1 MFQPSTLARAH
12 EESTRNMSK
21 PYICPKCGQNYSS
34 EERSKN
40 LFCRKCGTWLI
51 VRAYTKQSLVHPID
65 KMTKSRESFIKQI
78 YSNVEVP
85 ENSPFTECDR
95 CFAKY
100 QFSKLDDFPHKPCF
114 PPIGS
119 SEFDQVLFIGTNPR
133 CRPGTKDEFF
143 YRHALSS
150 LKNFLRFSIDGIYKD
165 PRSHTKRLF
174 DDPHYRVH
182 KECLAKVNPSWKLGQ
197 KSSVAELFMC
207 GSEDANIFYRIC
219 NLYQKY
225 SRVHYICA
233 EEYLIKY
240 MELVKPKIVVSFGW
254 LTMQWL
260 QTRFAN
266 DLKRD
271 MQYLDGTAA
280 IDYVGDPRRKK
291 ITKLHACFSRIRLDS
306 GHVSDVI
313 FSLHPNRMKDKEK
326 LLRTFHYVAKN
337 AGL

>member
-1 MFQPSTLARAH
+1 M
-12 EESTRNMSK
+12 
-21 PYICPKCGQNYSS
+21 I
-34 EERSKN
+34 
-40 LFCRKCGTWLI
+40 
-51 VRAYTKQSLVHPID
+51 
-65 KMTKSRESFIKQI
+65 KSRESFVKQI
-78 YSNVEVP
+78 YSNVVDL
-85 ENSPFTECDR
+85 ENSPFTACDR

-119 SEFDQVLFIGTNPR
+119 SDFDQVLFIGTNPR

-165 PRSHTKRLF
+165 PRGHTKRLF

-182 KECLAKVNPSWKLGQ
+182 KECLAKVSPSWKLGQ

-207 GSEDANIFYRIC
+207 GSEDANIFYRIH

-225 SRVHYICA
+225 HLTEYICA

-240 MELVKPKIVVSFGW
+240 MELVKPKVIVSFGW
-254 LTMQWL
+254 LAKQWF
-260 QTRFAN
+260 QTRFPH
-266 DLKRD
+266 DLKNN
-271 MQYLDGTAA
+271 MQYLDGMVPR
-280 IDYVGDPRRKK
+280 DHLGDPRRKK
-291 ITKLHACFSRIRLDS
+291 ISRLHACFAKIRLDS
-306 GHVSDVI
+306 GYISDVI
-313 FSLHPNRMKDKEK
+313 FSYHPNRMKNKEK
-326 LLRTFHYVAKN
+326 LLRTFYFVAKN